1 MNEEWEKV
9 KLFHQKFGHPVA
21 MIPTQ
26 ITPERA
32 IKRYHWMQEEI
43 NEFIEA
49 EDIIEQA
56 DAMIDVIYFAL
67 GTLVEM
73 GIKPDSLFNIVQT
86 ANMAKLWPDGKP
98 HYNSEGKTIKPST
111 WEDPHEKLGADI
123 RRQNEEV
130 CGKDCN
136 R

>member
-1 MNEEWEKV
+1 MDKEWDKV
-9 KLFHQKFGHPVA
+9 KEFQIKFGHPVSGYPKQ
-21 MIPTQ
+21 MDH
-26 ITPERA
+26 ERA
-32 IKRYHWMQEEI
+32 LKRYNWMLEEI

-49 EDIIEQA
+49 DDIVEQA

-73 GIKPDSLFNIVQT
+73 GVRPDSLFNIVQA

-111 WEDPHEKLGADI
+111 WEDPHSKLEAEI
-123 RRQNEEV
+123 RRQYEEV
-130 CGKDCN
+130 SGTNCGI
-136 R
+136 